1 MNLGT
6 PQALEDDVIESVG
19 VVLID
24 PESEVLPD
32 GSNTSDSLEQEDVGD
47 AVAGHIMKL
56 FGFFRDS
63 RRNNQEEILL
73 QCERSYGSKYS
84 LPEQTELA
92 LRHQESGD
100 STAFVPLTRTKI
112 NIAIAKTYEKI
123 IANSETWTIT
133 PDEIT
138 QEEKAKNAI
147 DIMMAKMTGR
157 LAIPEEE
164 ALEKMNAFTQEGKLK
179 SCEGM
184 ESEISEQMN
193 KGDAFVAI
201 AKSLLHQHYLG
212 TGVAKFETTVYTNEV
227 WQTGV
232 SGKWELNKEEKPLP
246 RIKFCSLFDVF
257 FDPFARYTDKDTNVI
272 ERHVLKHS
280 ELIEYKNSPGFKG
293 DVIDEIILA
302 SPEGNHVDLDYE
314 TTIRGINDQDQNVTS
329 SDGYFDVYE
338 AWVEM
343 SGSKLIEN
351 GFTNNVEP
359 TGSYKVN
366 AWVCANKTIKLMLN
380 PHKPQKSPY
389 FIIPY
394 QESTQTIYGTGIAE
408 ELFCPQDVINSVTRA
423 TISNAAFSHAPI
435 VEINV
440 DMLKEGETPSEV
452 LKPRQVFL
460 REGGD
465 PKEPMVRFYQPTEN
479 SGVLINVMN
488 IMNSIAEEVTGIGST
503 NDESFPAANAANMG
517 ISMILSQKNIMQ
529 RTVISNIDKYLIKP
543 MIEMYYDFNM
553 QWNSKD
559 EIKCA
564 AKVTANGISG
574 IIAREM
580 RTQQL
585 ISFSSLTSNPQDAT
599 LVNRRKLLS
608 LLIESMDK
616 KEEDILYTPDE
627 EKQNRMSSAEQQQKA
642 VEAEQQGILAQIET
656 ASKGDLQKQQL
667 TNTGDIE
674 QELVKSKA
682 SMRKQQLIEQSKL
695 QQQAASG
702 MIQVDEHEYQVL
714 ENFRRLRDEQSYR
727 Q

>member
-1 MNLGT
+1 M
-6 PQALEDDVIESVG
+6 S
-19 VVLID
+19 
-24 PESEVLPD
+24 
-32 GSNTSDSLEQEDVGD
+32 
-47 AVAGHIMKL
+47 
-56 FGFFRDS
+56 
-63 RRNNQEEILL
+63 
-73 QCERSYGSKYS
+73 
-84 LPEQTELA
+84 
-92 LRHQESGD
+92 
-100 STAFVPLTRTKI
+100 
-112 NIAIAKTYEKI
+112 
-123 IANSETWTIT
+123 
-133 PDEIT
+133 
-138 QEEKAKNAI
+138 
-147 DIMMAKMTGR
+147 GR
-157 LAIPEEE
+157 LEIPEEQ
-164 ALEKMNAFTQEGKLK
+164 ALEKMNAFTQQEKEK
-179 SCEGM
+179 KCESM
-184 ESEISEQMN
+184 EDEISEQMN
-193 KGDAFVAI
+193 KGEAFVSI

-212 TGVAKFETTVYTNEV
+212 TGVAKFETSVYKNEV
-227 WQTGV
+227 WKKNKEH
-232 SGKWELNKEEKPLP
+232 KWELTHEDKPFP
-246 RIKFCSLFDVF
+246 SVKFCSLFDVF

-280 ELIEYKNSPGFKG
+280 ELIGYKNSPGFKK
-293 DVIDEIILA
+293 DIIDEIIIN
-302 SPEGNHVDLDYE
+302 SPSGNHVDLDYE

-351 GFTNNVEP
+351 GFTSDIDE

-366 AWVCANKTIKLMLN
+366 AWVCDNKTIKLMLN

-408 ELFCPQDVINSVTRA
+408 ELFCPQEVINSVTRA

-440 DMLKEGETPSEV
+440 DMLKSGETPSEV
-452 LKPRQVFL
+452 LRPRQVFL

-503 NDESFPAANAANMG
+503 TEESLPSANAANMG

-529 RTVISNIDKYLIKP
+529 RTIISNIDKYLIKP

-553 QWNSKD
+553 QWNEKD
-559 EIKCA
+559 EIKCP
-564 AKVTANGISG
+564 AKVKANGIAG

-585 ISFSSLTSNPQDAT
+585 VSFSTLTSNSQDAP
-599 LVNRRKLLS
+599 LVNRRKVLKMLV
-608 LLIESMDK
+608 ESMDK
-616 KEEDILYTPDE
+616 EEEDILYTEDE
-627 EKQNRMSSAEQQQKA
+627 EKQNRASSVEQQQKA
-642 VEAEQQGILAQIET
+642 IEAEQRGVLAQIET
-656 ASKGDLQKQQL
+656 ASKGSLEKQQL

-674 QELVKSKA
+674 QELIKSKA
-682 SMRKQQLIEQSKL
+682 SMRKQNLIEQSKM

-702 MIQVDEHEYQVL
+702 MIEVTPQEYQIL
-714 ENFRRLRDEQSYR
+714 ETFRGMRNEQSY
-727 Q
+727 